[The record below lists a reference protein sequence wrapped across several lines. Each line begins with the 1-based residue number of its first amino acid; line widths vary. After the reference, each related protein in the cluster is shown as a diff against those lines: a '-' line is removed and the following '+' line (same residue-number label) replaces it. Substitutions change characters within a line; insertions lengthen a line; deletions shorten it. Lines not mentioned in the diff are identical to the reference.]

1 MKVFKEKEIKR
12 QKTFGRGIQV
22 VFILAII
29 LAMYFSVTQVP
40 IVPVMKNGK
49 IIGWKDFEMT
59 AVAGHN
65 AITAG
70 QSGFEVIAIYK
81 HHAGTYAQIV
91 SYYSVNMTINAG
103 NASTYGNTWQN
114 NSSNMSSIPY
124 SPTAFDILVKFRWNS
139 THAKST
145 SNNTWMLQWVR
156 LNISCPELHIH
167 NWATGGTYQNMTKIN
182 ITGLTLTGT
191 YFWTNF
197 VMNNNG
203 SGYTINKGE
212 NVSHCYFQPSAYY

>member
-1 MKVFKEKEIKR
+1 MKTLKEE
-12 QKTFGRGIQV
+12 KTHEKKNLGKAIQA
-22 VFILAII
+22 VFILSII
-29 LAMYFSVTQVP
+29 LGMYFAVTQTP
-40 IVPVMKNGK
+40 IIPVMEKGK
-49 IIGWKDFEMT
+49 IVGWKNVEMVAT
-59 AVAGHN
+59 AGHN

-81 HHAGTYAQIV
+81 HHTTAVAVFYGQ
-91 SYYSVNMTINAG
+91 NLTINAG
-103 NASTYGNTWQN
+103 NGSTYGNTFQN

-124 SPTAFDILVKFRWNS
+124 APTTFDLLVYFRWNS

-167 NWATGGTYQNMTKIN
+167 NWATGTGYTNMSKFNSTAHN
-182 ITGLTLTGT
+182 SN
-191 YFWTNF
+191 YFWVNF